1 MCPCSVA
8 AAGAFYFKGAAFVEQ
23 DAIELH
29 IGYCHVAVGL
39 KVSVDGAA
47 RVQQTQ
53 AGRPD

>member
-23 DAIELH
+23 NAIELH